1 MNENTPKTKKQ
12 KLRTFGAAAA
22 VPLVLAGASA
32 GAIITTANAADNT
45 SATTNQALTENHVKL
60 GLSDF
65 TASGV
70 TPAWNEFT
78 YWSMKS
84 DKLPTYSKTS
94 KTTYTVNVQ
103 DLIGTKIKPDTLV
116 AGQAA
121 QGANGMY
128 NGIPIFE
135 NGSAAPKQGT
145 QAFGVNNYSANPD
158 GTITFTVNDDY
169 LGKVVIPYAVEA
181 EDGTTIA
188 QQITY
193 DTGDSF
199 DRNGDKVDVSTTIGK
214 LGTTK
219 DSPSKVTVG
228 DSGEVTFTVTNTHSR
243 QVITTREMPADYTE
257 RGNTIYLQIERD
269 GAKIALPEMDIQP
282 GETKTV
288 VASTIKASDTP
299 GEVTGADF
307 KVIEVLPVQYEELIV
322 NPGDHLAAQP
332 VLFSPDFTGETGIG
346 QAEAAIEK
354 MGGIDARRVQ
364 RLPEGTIRGNFEDQ
378 SSRTKPGDFYHEQ
391 GTFGTRFDG
400 IGNVSR
406 GMTPEGMAYTNHGEH
421 RLETSYSV
429 YIVPEAAPA
438 PSETP
443 APAPTPSEPTPPAP
457 TVEPTPE
464 PTPTTPAVTP
474 EPSAPVTPAP
484 APSKPVVTPSTEP
497 TPSES
502 PAPAPSESTP
512 PAPTQDATTPAPSV
526 SPSEP
531 SVEKPSEPAV
541 VKPSEPGK
549 PVQAKTGHESQPD
562 GTLVALIAALGALIA
577 GGFFLVKK
585 ARANA
590 AKKNATGANESDA
603 VDAEAPEAVES
614 ESTVETTAD
623 SVSDSGS
630 DSSDGGSE

>member
-1 MNENTPKTKKQ
+1 MNENIPKTKKQ

-45 SATTNQALTENHVKL
+45 STTDSQVRTENHVKL

-121 QGANGMY
+121 QGADGMY

-135 NGSAAPKQGT
+135 NGSGAPKQGT
-145 QAFGVNNYSANPD
+145 QAFGVNSYSANPD

-169 LGKVVIPYAVEA
+169 LGEVVIPYAVEA

-193 DTGDSF
+193 DTGGSMNHD
-199 DRNGDKVDVSTTIGK
+199 GDKVDVSTSIGK

-228 DSGEVTFTVTNTHSR
+228 DNGEVTFTVTNTHAR
-243 QVITTREMPADYTE
+243 QVITTREMPADYAE

-307 KVIEVLPVQYEELIV
+307 KVIEVLPSLYSQFIV

-378 SSRTKPGDFYHEQ
+378 SSRTKVGDFYHEQ

-400 IGNVSR
+400 IGNITR
-406 GMTPEGMAYTNHGEH
+406 GMTPKGMEYTNHGEH

-429 YIVPEAAPA
+429 YVVPEAAPA
-438 PSETP
+438 P
-443 APAPTPSEPTPPAP
+443 
-457 TVEPTPE
+457 E
-464 PTPTTPAVTP
+464 PTPTTPVVTP

-484 APSKPVVTPSTEP
+484 VPSEPVVTPSTEP

-502 PAPAPSESTP
+502 PAPVPSESTP
-512 PAPTQDATTPAPSV
+512 PAPTQEATTPAPSV
-526 SPSEP
+526 TPSEP
-531 SVEKPSEPAV
+531 SIEKPSEPAV

-562 GTLVALIAALGALIA
+562 GTLVALIASLGALVA

-585 ARANA
+585 ARANRD
-590 AKKNATGANESDA
+590 KKNAGATSESTPADSVA
-603 VDAEAPEAVES
+603 TEAVES
-614 ESTVETTAD
+614 ESTVD

>member
-12 KLRTFGAAAA
+12 KLRTFGAATA

-121 QGANGMY
+121 QGADGMY

-135 NGSAAPKQGT
+135 NGSGAPKQGT
-145 QAFGVNNYSANPD
+145 QAFGVNSYSANPD

-169 LGKVVIPYAVEA
+169 LGKIVIPYAVEA

-193 DTGDSF
+193 DTGDSMNR
-199 DRNGDKVDVSTTIGK
+199 DGDKVDVSTTIGK

-228 DSGEVTFTVTNTHSR
+228 DSGEVTFTVTNTHAR

-288 VASTIKASDTP
+288 VASTIKASGTP

-307 KVIEVLPVQYEELIV
+307 KVIEVLPSLYSQFIV

-364 RLPEGTIRGNFEDQ
+364 RLPEGTIRGKFEDQ
-378 SSRTKPGDFYHEQ
+378 SSRTQVQDFYHEQ

-406 GMTPEGMAYTNHGEH
+406 GMTPQGYGVH
-421 RLETSYSV
+421 
-429 YIVPEAAPA
+429 
-438 PSETP
+438 
-443 APAPTPSEPTPPAP
+443 
-457 TVEPTPE
+457 
-464 PTPTTPAVTP
+464 
-474 EPSAPVTPAP
+474 
-484 APSKPVVTPSTEP
+484 
-497 TPSES
+497 
-502 PAPAPSESTP
+502 
-512 PAPTQDATTPAPSV
+512 
-526 SPSEP
+526 
-531 SVEKPSEPAV
+531 
-541 VKPSEPGK
+541 
-549 PVQAKTGHESQPD
+549 
-562 GTLVALIAALGALIA
+562 
-577 GGFFLVKK
+577 
-585 ARANA
+585 
-590 AKKNATGANESDA
+590 
-603 VDAEAPEAVES
+603 
-614 ESTVETTAD
+614 
-623 SVSDSGS
+623 
-630 DSSDGGSE
+630 

>member
-135 NGSAAPKQGT
+135 NGSGAPKQGT
-145 QAFGVNNYSANPD
+145 QAFGVNSYSANPD

-169 LGKVVIPYAVEA
+169 LGQIVIPYAVEA

-188 QQITY
+188 QQIKY
-193 DTGDSF
+193 DTGGSM
-199 DRNGDKVDVSTTIGK
+199 NTKGDKVDVSTSIGE

-219 DSPSKVTVG
+219 ETPSKVTVG
-228 DSGEVTFTVTNTHSR
+228 ASGEVTFTVTNTHER

-269 GAKIALPEMDIQP
+269 GTKIALPEMDIQP

-307 KVIEVLPVQYEELIV
+307 KVIEVLPDLHGELIV

-332 VLFSPDFTGETGIG
+332 VLFSPDFTGGTGIG

-378 SSRTKPGDFYHEQ
+378 SSRTQVSDFYHEQ
-391 GTFGTRFDG
+391 GTFGARFDG
-400 IGNVSR
+400 IGNISR

-443 APAPTPSEPTPPAP
+443 APAPTPSESTPPAP
-457 TVEPTPE
+457 TEEPTPE

-484 APSKPVVTPSTEP
+484 VPSEPSVTPSAEP
-497 TPSES
+497 TPSAS
-502 PAPAPSESTP
+502 VP

-562 GTLVALIAALGALIA
+562 GTLVALIAALGALVA

-590 AKKNATGANESDA
+590 AKKNATGADESDT

-614 ESTVETTAD
+614 ESAVESTIETTAD

>member
-45 SATTNQALTENHVKL
+45 STTDSQVRTENHVKL

-116 AGQAA
+116 AGEAA
-121 QGANGMY
+121 QGADGMY
-128 NGIPIFE
+128 NGITIFE
-135 NGSAAPKQGT
+135 NGSGAPKQGA
-145 QAFGVNNYSANPD
+145 QAFGVNSYSANPD
-158 GTITFTVNDDY
+158 CTITFMVNDDY

-193 DTGDSF
+193 DTGESMNYD
-199 DRNGDKVDVSTTIGK
+199 GDKVDVSTSIGK
-214 LGTTK
+214 MGTTK
-219 DSPSKVTVG
+219 DSPTKVTVG
-228 DSGEVTFTVTNTHSR
+228 DTGEVTFTVTNTHAR

-257 RGNTIYLQIERD
+257 RGNNIYLQIERD
-269 GAKIALPEMDIQP
+269 GNKIALPEMDIMP

-307 KVIEVLPVQYEELIV
+307 KVIEVLPSQSEELIV
-322 NPGDHLAAQP
+322 RPGDHLAAQP
-332 VLFSPDFTGETGIG
+332 VLYNKEFGSEPSSTSPYGT
-346 QAEAAIEK
+346 AVEK

-364 RLPEGTIRGNFEDQ
+364 RLPEGTIRGTFEDQ
-378 SSRTKPGDFYHEQ
+378 SSQTQARDFYHNQ
-391 GTFGTRFDG
+391 GTFGARFDG
-400 IGNVSR
+400 INNIGR
-406 GMTPEGMAYTNHGEH
+406 GKTPQGMAYTNHGEH

-429 YIVPEAAPA
+429 YVVPEAAPA
-438 PSETP
+438 P
-443 APAPTPSEPTPPAP
+443 TPSESTPPAP
-457 TVEPTPE
+457 TVE

-484 APSKPVVTPSTEP
+484 APSEPVV

-502 PAPAPSESTP
+502 PAPTPSESTP
-512 PAPTQDATTPAPSV
+512 PAPTQEATTPAPSV

-531 SVEKPSEPAV
+531 AVE
-541 VKPSEPGK
+541 KPSEPGK
-549 PVQAKTGHESQPD
+549 PVEAKTGHESQPN
-562 GTLVALIAALGALIA
+562 TPLIALIASLIA
-577 GGFFLVKK
+577 LVGGGFFLVKK
-585 ARANA
+585 ARANRD
-590 AKKNATGANESDA
+590 KKNATGATGKSDS
-603 VDAEAPEAVES
+603 VDTETAEVAETSKAVES
-614 ESTVETTAD
+614 ESTVDSSAD

-630 DSSDGGSE
+630 DSSGGGSE

>member
-121 QGANGMY
+121 QGADGMY

-135 NGSAAPKQGT
+135 NGSGAPKQGT
-145 QAFGVNNYSANPD
+145 QAFGVNSYSANPD

-188 QQITY
+188 QQITCN
-193 DTGDSF
+193 TGGDMNR
-199 DRNGDKVDVSTTIGK
+199 DGDKVDVSTTIGK

-228 DSGEVTFTVTNTHSR
+228 DSGEVTFTVTNTHAR

-307 KVIEVLPVQYEELIV
+307 KVIEVLPSLSSQFIV

-332 VLFSPDFTGETGIG
+332 VLFSGDFANETGIG
-346 QAEAAIEK
+346 QDEAAIEK

-364 RLPEGTIRGNFEDQ
+364 RLPEGAIRGKFEDQ
-378 SSRTKPGDFYHEQ
+378 SSRTQVQDFYHGQ
-391 GTFGTRFDG
+391 GTFGSRFDG

-406 GMTPEGMAYTNHGEH
+406 GMTPKGMEYTNQGEH

-429 YIVPEAAPA
+429 YVVPEAAPA

-443 APAPTPSEPTPPAP
+443 APAPTPSESTPPAP
-457 TVEPTPE
+457 IVEPTPE
-464 PTPTTPAVTP
+464 PTPTTPEVTP

-484 APSKPVVTPSTEP
+484 VPSEPSVTPSAEP
-497 TPSES
+497 TPSAS
-502 PAPAPSESTP
+502 VP

-526 SPSEP
+526 S
-531 SVEKPSEPAV
+531 PSEPAV

-562 GTLVALIAALGALIA
+562 GTLVALIASLGALIA

-590 AKKNATGANESDA
+590 AKKNATGTNESDT
-603 VDAEAPEAVES
+603 VDAEAPEAVEPES
-614 ESTVETTAD
+614 AVESTVETTAD

-630 DSSDGGSE
+630 DSPDGGSE